1 MRSALSSLLDPYI
14 PLLEYLG
21 VWVVIVGIG
30 LLVKADKHGIIV
42 KPYYLMLR
50 TSVFNSW
57 MQKLGSKFRRGW
69 LTYFDIG
76 AAMGVG
82 LTIFIIYSL
91 ILNAVNLFQRSSQ
104 AGPTLLI
111 IPVPGVTISWEIFPY
126 ILIAIAVLLIPHE
139 AAHGIASVIDKVPI
153 KSSGVFLAIFL
164 PGGFVEIDEEDLSKR
179 KARTKLRVF
188 AGGSFTN
195 VVSWFLVVLLI
206 TNFALVISPLYDS
219 KSSGVLITGLV
230 NGGAAQNSNVP
241 NWSVL
246 VAVNGT
252 TVNSIESL
260 RSVLTPLTPGH
271 HLVLTI
277 SNAATSAQTT
287 YSIVTQ
293 PASGN
298 SSRATIGIFTFP
310 FYRPVASFLPVSL
323 PYHFYNTLSWMS
335 LILLGVALVNMLPM
349 FPFDGDRYFD
359 TLLASIRVPGRLR
372 KYVRTGAS
380 AVSLGLLGLNL
391 ILSFVLFGT
400 IFPK

>member
-1 MRSALSSLLDPYI
+1 MSSLLDPYI

-21 VWVVIVGIG
+21 VWFVIVAIG
-30 LLVKADKHGIIV
+30 LLLKADKHGIIV

-50 TSVFNSW
+50 TSAFNSL
-57 MQKLGSKFRRGW
+57 MERLGGRFRRAW

-76 AAMGVG
+76 AAMGLG
-82 LTIFIIYSL
+82 LLVFIIYSL
-91 ILNAVNLFQRSSQ
+91 VLNALNLFNRSSQ

-111 IPVPGVTISWEIFPY
+111 IPVPGVTISWTIFPY
-126 ILIAIAVLLIPHE
+126 ILISIAALLIPHE
-139 AAHGIASVIDKVPI
+139 AAHGIASVLDKVPI

-164 PGGFVEIDEEDLSKR
+164 PGGFVEIDEENLSKR

-206 TNFALVISPLYDS
+206 TNFALVISPLYNS
-219 KSSGVLITGLV
+219 QSSGVLITGLV
-230 NGGAAQNSNVP
+230 NGGAAQNNNVP

-252 TVNSIESL
+252 TVNDVNAL
-260 RSVLTPLTPGH
+260 RNVLSPLTPGH

-277 SNAATSAQTT
+277 NNVAANTQTT
-287 YSIVTQ
+287 YSITTQ
-293 PASGN
+293 PASDN
-298 SSRATIGIFTFP
+298 ASRATIGIFTFP
-310 FYRPVASFLPVSL
+310 YYKPVASFLPVSL
-323 PYHFYNTLSWMS
+323 PYHFYYTLSWMS

-359 TLLASIRVPGRLR
+359 TILNILGI
-372 KYVRTGAS
+372 KNTKNIRTGAS
-380 AVSLGLLGLNL
+380 IISLALLGSNL
-391 ILSFVLFGT
+391 ILSFILFGS

>member
-1 MRSALSSLLDPYI
+1 MSSLLDPYI

-21 VWVVIVGIG
+21 AWFVIVAIG
-30 LLVKADKHGIIV
+30 LLAKAEKHGVNV

-50 TSVFNSW
+50 TSAFNSL
-57 MQKLGSKFRRGW
+57 MQRLGGKFRRAW

-76 AAMGVG
+76 AAMGLG
-82 LTIFIIYSL
+82 LLVFIIYSL
-91 ILNAVNLFQRSSQ
+91 VLNALNLFNRSSQ

-111 IPVPGVTISWEIFPY
+111 IPVPGVTISWAIFPY
-126 ILIAIAVLLIPHE
+126 ILISIAALLIPHE
-139 AAHGIASVIDKVPI
+139 AAHGIASVLDKVPI

-164 PGGFVEIDEEDLSKR
+164 PGGFVEIDEDNLSKR

-206 TNFALVISPLYDS
+206 TNFALVISPLYNS
-219 KSSGVLITGLV
+219 QSSGVLITGLV
-230 NGGAAQNSNVP
+230 NGGAAENSNVP

-252 TVNSIESL
+252 SVTDVNSL
-260 RSVLTPLTPGH
+260 RNVLSPLTPGH

-277 SNAATSAQTT
+277 NNVATYTQTT
-287 YSIVTQ
+287 YSITTQ
-293 PASGN
+293 PASDN
-298 SSRATIGIFTFP
+298 ASRATIGIFTFP
-310 FYRPVASFLPVSL
+310 YYRPVASFLPVSL
-323 PYHFYNTLSWMS
+323 PYHFYNTLSWLS

-359 TLLASIRVPGRLR
+359 TILNILGMKNTKNVRTVASI
-372 KYVRTGAS
+372 AS
-380 AVSLGLLGLNL
+380 LLLLGSNL
-391 ILSFVLFGT
+391 ILSFILFGS

>member
-1 MRSALSSLLDPYI
+1 MSSLLDPYI
-14 PLLEYLG
+14 PLLEYLAVWLAIFAIG
-21 VWVVIVGIG
+21 V
-30 LLVKADKHGIIV
+30 LLKADKHGIIV

-57 MQKLGSKFRRGW
+57 MQKLGGRFRRAW
-69 LTYFDIG
+69 MTFFDIG
-76 AAMGVG
+76 AAMGLG
-82 LTIFIIYSL
+82 LLVFILYSL
-91 ILNAVNLFQRSSQ
+91 VLNALNLFHRSAQ

-126 ILIAIAVLLIPHE
+126 ILISIAVLLIPHE
-139 AAHGIASVIDKVPI
+139 AAHGIASVLDKVPI

-164 PGGFVEIDEEDLSKR
+164 PGGFVETDEEDLSKR

-195 VVSWFLVVLLI
+195 VVSWFLVILLI
-206 TNFALVISPLYDS
+206 TNFALVISPLYNS
-219 KSSGVLITGLV
+219 QSSGVLITGLV
-230 NGGAAQNSNVP
+230 NGGAAQNNNIQS
-241 NWSVL
+241 WSVL

-252 TVNSIESL
+252 TVTDVNSL
-260 RSVLTPLTPGH
+260 RNILSPLTPGH

-277 SNAATSAQTT
+277 NNAASSTQTT
-287 YSIVTQ
+287 YSIITQ
-293 PASGN
+293 PGPDN

-310 FYRPVASFLPVSL
+310 YYKPVASFLPVSV

-359 TLLASIRVPGRLR
+359 TLLTIVRVPGWLR
-372 KYVRTGAS
+372 KYVRIGAS
-380 AVSLGLLGLNL
+380 LASLSLLGLNL

>member
-1 MRSALSSLLDPYI
+1 MSSLLDPYI

-21 VWVVIVGIG
+21 VWFVIVGIG
-30 LLVKADKHGIIV
+30 MLVKADKYGVNV

-57 MQKLGSKFRRGW
+57 MQKLGGKFRRAW

-76 AAMGVG
+76 AAMGLG
-82 LTIFIIYSL
+82 LLAFIIFSL
-91 ILNAVNLFQRSSQ
+91 VLNALNLFHRSAQ

-126 ILIAIAVLLIPHE
+126 ILISIAVLLIPHE
-139 AAHGIASVIDKVPI
+139 AAHGIASVLDKVPI

-219 KSSGVLITGLV
+219 KSSG
-230 NGGAAQNSNVP
+230 
-241 NWSVL
+241 L

-252 TVNSIESL
+252 TVNSVESL
-260 RSVLTPLTPGH
+260 RNVLSPLSAGH
-271 HLVLTI
+271 HLLLTI
-277 SNAATSAQTT
+277 NDAASNTQTT

-293 PASGN
+293 PASDN
-298 SSRATIGIFTFP
+298 RSRATIGIFTFP
-310 FYRPVASFLPVSL
+310 FYKPVASFLPVSL

-359 TLLASIRVPGRLR
+359 TILGILGMKNTKNVRTIASI
-372 KYVRTGAS
+372 
-380 AVSLGLLGLNL
+380 VSLLLLGSNL